1 MTFKLIREYSKDLHV
16 LYVEDDKELLNS
28 TKEVLENYFKSV
40 DSAHEG
46 QEGLEKYK
54 TYLDTNGYS
63 YDLVITDINMPR
75 MNGIELTRK
84 MLMHNPQQSIII
96 ISAHDDSHYLLEAID
111 MGVSGFITKPINHQ
125 RLNNILYKTSM
136 AISDHKYV
144 ESHLEMLENLN
155 LQLQHQNSA
164 LNDKN
169 EQLEKSL
176 RLLNTITHKKELLH
190 PKKKFQEKPML
201 PNDNVNNL
209 KEQIGRFIE
218 SDIYELKEL
227 LNEIDLV
234 VIAVIK
240 NRDSLG
246 ANMSARLVTLF
257 NKYAATLSIYTFFD
271 DLSIAVSVFAATLDD
286 NPLPKNEEHIKNV
299 FLLLESF
306 LYDLSRWHE
315 DLLSGD
321 ESKINVFDTSNI
333 VNMRIITNMWTAKE
347 EECESGL
354 DAICDF

>member
-1 MTFKLIREYSKDLHV
+1 MTFKLIREYCKDLHV

-40 DSAHEG
+40 DSAHDG

-125 RLNNILYKTSM
+125 RLSNILYKTSM

-144 ESHLEMLENLN
+144 ERHLEMLEDLN

-176 RLLNTITHKKELLH
+176 RLLNTITHKEELLH
-190 PKKKFQEKPML
+190 PKKKFLEKIML
-201 PNDNVNNL
+201 PNDNANNF
-209 KEQIGRFIE
+209 KEQLGHFIE
-218 SDIYELKEL
+218 SEIYELKEL

-257 NKYAATLSIYTFFD
+257 RKYATTLSMYTFFD
-271 DLSIAVSVFAATLDD
+271 DLSIAMSVFTATLED
-286 NPLPKNEEHIKNV
+286 NPLPENEEHIENI

-321 ESKINVFDTSNI
+321 ESKINAFYTSNI

-347 EECESGL
+347 EEGEAGL
-354 DAICDF
+354 DAIFDF